1 MGNTKDFYKMFDKPI
16 EVRRYPIKV
25 PIPPEFLSA
34 LLADESEETTV
45 PSSQSNSVFGTDTP
59 SWMFDPTETPIDP
72 NQYTTLP
79 YSNMSPESYIDDKI
93 DDNSRIVDSILIS
106 KMKIAIHDI
115 EKAITVAQSGKGDYR
130 SYIERA
136 IAWLEDL

>member
-16 EVRRYPIKV
+16 EVEKYPIRV
-25 PIPPEFLSA
+25 EMPPEFLSA
-34 LLADESEETTV
+34 LLADELEGTTV
-45 PSSQSNSVFGTDTP
+45 PSSQSNSVFGTGTP
-59 SWMFDPTETPIDP
+59 SWMFNPTGTMIDP
-72 NQYTTLP
+72 NQYVTLP
-79 YSNMSPESYIDDKI
+79 YSNMSPENYIDD
-93 DDNSRIVDSILIS
+93 NARIVDSILIS